1 MLSFH
6 QINQVESLFL
16 AIDSKII
23 DKAYFYLIDEIIDKV
38 YTISAKQGEYLL
50 WLLNRWYET
59 HTCVSVGVAK
69 QPHTYSYEII
79 LIIYLNESYDL
90 VNNFSTHFFKF

>member
-1 MLSFH
+1 MLNAK
-6 QINQVESLFL
+6 QLNQVESLFL
-16 AIDSKII
+16 DIDSKKI
-23 DKAYFYLIDEIIDKV
+23 DKKYHYIINESIRAV
-38 YTISAKQGEYLL
+38 FMISRSQGEYLL

-69 QPHTYSYEII
+69 QPLTYSYEII